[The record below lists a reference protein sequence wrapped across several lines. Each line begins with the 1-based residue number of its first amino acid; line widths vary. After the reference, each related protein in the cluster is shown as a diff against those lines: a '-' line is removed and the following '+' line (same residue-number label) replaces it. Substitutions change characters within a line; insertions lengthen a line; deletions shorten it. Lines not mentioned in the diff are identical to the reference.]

1 MENMEKTIK
10 IVLLDDGETWAGE
23 ADIITLTQKGYDDM
37 MNGVK
42 FDQLDENDI
51 LDSKPAV

>member
-1 MENMEKTIK
+1 MENMEKTYK

>member
-1 MENMEKTIK
+1 MNENDTVS

-23 ADIITLTQKGYDDM
+23 ADIITLTRKGYEDM

-51 LDSKPAV
+51 LDSKPAI